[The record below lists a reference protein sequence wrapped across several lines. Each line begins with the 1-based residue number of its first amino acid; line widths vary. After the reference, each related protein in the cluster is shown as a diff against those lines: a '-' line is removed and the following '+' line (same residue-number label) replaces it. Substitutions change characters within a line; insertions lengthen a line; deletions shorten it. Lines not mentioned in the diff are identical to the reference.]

1 MGHSYILWA
10 PHGAIRFIHLTSFY
24 VQQYFANTSEQLKQT
39 LSFLV
44 LPFSYILSHF
54 TTVVLE
60 QLTSKQY
67 DRQINGRQIRQS
79 IVTFGVNPL
88 LKTK

>member
-44 LPFSYILSHF
+44 LPFPYILSHF

-67 DRQINGRQIRQS
+67 DKFFS
-79 IVTFGVNPL
+79 SPVFLYFVSFYHSST
-88 LKTK
+88 